1 MKIAIAI
8 LGLAF
13 TFVLCPLMGEAQTS
27 KGAAATKSV
36 SALHRSR
43 FSIEKLSAREGR
55 NRTYVDGEITNNAN
69 KEAST
74 VVIVVRWFDKNGKV
88 VATDKTYVSNLA
100 PGETLPFH
108 ADTTEDPEITQFDA
122 IVERAH

>member
-13 TFVLCPLMGEAQTS
+13 TFVLCPLVGQAQTS

-43 FSIEKLSAREGR
+43 FSIEKLSEREER
-55 NRTYVDGEITNNAN
+55 NRTYVDGEITNNAS

-74 VVIVVRWFDKNGKV
+74 VHIAVRWFDKDGKV
-88 VATDKTYVSNLA
+88 VAKDSTFVSDLA
-100 PGETLPFH
+100 PGETHPFH
-108 ADTTEDPEITQFDA
+108 AYTNKNPEIERFDA
-122 IVERAH
+122 TVESAH